1 MIAPWKLL
9 LRRSKPDPWL
19 PTVGTI
25 AFTEKRE
32 VSDRDGTRIVED
44 VTYEFAFD
52 GWNCW
57 GVSSFDNIGSTKNGD
72 TVLVHYNPEELPPS
86 SYISSLSVNEE
97 HEIADLEATPKKI
110 RQIGQKSVGKVI
122 HIFAKR
128 FQGVMVYGITFGF
141 KDAEGKSRRNTTWV
155 REPPP
160 LGPGSKVTICYLKD
174 LPLKSTVALP
184 EPPDST
190 AQ

>member
-1 MIAPWKLL
+1 MIAPWKRF
-9 LRRSKPDPWL
+9 LRRSKPSPWL
-19 PTVGTI
+19 PTAGTI

-32 VSDRDGTRIVED
+32 ISDGDGTRIVED

-57 GVSSFDNIGSTKNGD
+57 GVTSFDCIDSKNNGD
-72 TVLVHYNPEELPPS
+72 TVLVYYNPEELPPS
-86 SYISSLSVNEE
+86 SYIGSLSVNEQ
-97 HEIADLEATPKKI
+97 HEIADLEATPKNI
-110 RQIGQKSVGKVI
+110 RQRGQKSAGKVI

-128 FQGVMVYGITFGF
+128 FQGVMVYGITYGF
-141 KDAEGKSRRNTTWV
+141 RDAEGKSLRNTTWV

-174 LPLKSTVALP
+174 LPLKSTVELP
-184 EPPDST
+184 EPSDFTSR
-190 AQ
+190 